1 MIAFVLAFAMTASPA
16 AERSIPP
23 AAAEALRA
31 ASDAAGGLESRATSG
46 SPDVRAVVLF
56 RVHRLQEEAG
66 LWADAAVTAER
77 MAAGVTGS
85 HGRVTWARSLARAG
99 AVDKAAAI
107 SDTLKGEAR
116 DQVLVV
122 LAAERAK
129 TDLGAARAIAAELGA
144 RADAPAAWAE
154 IGSARVTAGNAVG
167 AVAAF
172 AEAIRIAKLIP
183 ESSGFLEG
191 RMVSRSKVLND
202 IADRQARAGRL
213 DDALATVELL
223 KVVPS
228 MFGAGHADV
237 TRAWAGRRADLLRAA
252 GRLDEAGQA
261 LEAATDPPQ
270 DAVLALAEAYGR
282 AGEHD
287 RAARWLGE
295 ARRQIDAMAPE
306 TNRTWSLAAL
316 AEAEARLGQV
326 DAARAMLDE
335 AEAHA
340 LKRPPDVFE
349 PGHSLNRVI
358 RVRVAAGDLD
368 GAARA
373 VKILGDRACA
383 ALIGQVVAT
392 WSAIGDRAAAEA
404 LLATIGDAD
413 SRARAAKP
421 GPDAPAPPTG
431 PESDAADRAI
441 ALAKE
446 GKVDEAIAVAMEIKW
461 LDTKI
466 RALAGTAASAPASAD
481 QVYRLMVGLAVAFDA
496 RSSGRPSIAAALA
509 DAGRPGL
516 ALEVMEPVREIPV
529 GEWALIR
536 IGKAQARTGDFAGAR
551 ATIDGRLKT
560 RAGRVSALCAVARAL
575 NDAGRRDEAVAAL
588 REAEATAGG
597 IEPDFA
603 AIGTLANA
611 FHKAGRRDEARRWA
625 VRASEAVDSTVFAY
639 VSGSD
644 LGTVM
649 YGRERRLEEVAT
661 IYADLGLSAEIWPL
675 VTRCDPK
682 HDGIE
687 ACLRQAARAAA
698 AAAADPASVA
708 ARRND
713 PSISATGRAAI
724 LLGFAEGLIANGRG
738 D

>member
-1 MIAFVLAFAMTASPA
+1 MITVVLAFTMMASPA
-16 AERSIPP
+16 AERPIPA

-31 ASDAAGGLESRATSG
+31 ASVAAGGLESRASSG
-46 SPDVRAVVLF
+46 SPDVRAVLLF

-66 LWADAAVTAER
+66 LWADAAATAER
-77 MAAGVTGS
+77 MATAETGN
-85 HGRVTWARSLARAG
+85 HGRATWAGSLARTG
-99 AVDKAAAI
+99 AIDKAATLA
-107 SDTLKGEAR
+107 DTLKGEAR
-116 DQVLVV
+116 DQALVV
-122 LAAERAK
+122 LAAERAR

-154 IGSARVTAGNAVG
+154 IGSARATAGDADG

-172 AEAIRIAKLIP
+172 AEATRIAKLIP
-183 ESSGFLEG
+183 ESSGFLAG
-191 RMVSRSKVLND
+191 RMVSRSKALND
-202 IADRQARAGRL
+202 IADRQAKAGRF

-223 KVVPS
+223 KVVPP
-228 MFGAGHADV
+228 MFGARPADM

-282 AGEHD
+282 AGKHD
-287 RAARWLGE
+287 RAARWLAE
-295 ARRQIDAMAPE
+295 ARRQIDAMGPE
-306 TNRTWSLAAL
+306 TNRAWSLAAL
-316 AEAEARLGQV
+316 AEAQGRLGRA
-326 DAARAMLDE
+326 DAARATLDE

-340 LKRPPDVFE
+340 LKRPADAFE
-349 PGHSLNRVI
+349 PGHSLDRVI
-358 RVRVAAGDLD
+358 RARVAAGDLD
-368 GAARA
+368 GAARE
-373 VKILGDRACA
+373 VKILGDRSRA
-383 ALIGQVVAT
+383 AAIGQVVAT
-392 WSAIGDRAAAEA
+392 WSAIGDRAAAGS
-404 LLATIGDAD
+404 LLATIVDAD

-421 GPDAPAPPTG
+421 DPDAPAPPRG

-446 GKVDEAIAVAMEIKW
+446 GKVDEAIAVAMEIQW
-461 LDTKI
+461 LDTKL
-466 RALAGTAASAPASAD
+466 RALAGIAASAPASAD
-481 QVYRLMVGLAVAFDA
+481 RVYRLMVGLAAGFDA

-509 DAGRPGL
+509 DAGCPGL

-536 IGKAQARTGDFAGAR
+536 VGKAQARTGDFAGAR

-560 RAGRVSALCAVARAL
+560 RAGRVPALCAVARAL

-597 IEPDFA
+597 IEADFA
-603 AIGTLANA
+603 AIGTLATA
-611 FHKAGRRDEARRWA
+611 LHKAGRHDEARRWA
-625 VRASEAVDSTVFAY
+625 DRASDAVDSTVYAY

-661 IYADLGLSAEIWPL
+661 IYADLGLSAKIWPL

-682 HDGIE
+682 DDGIE

-698 AAAADPASVA
+698 ASDPASVA
-708 ARRND
+708 AQRND
-713 PSISATGRAAI
+713 PAISATGRAAI
-724 LLGFAEGLIANGRG
+724 LLGFAEGLIGNGRG